1 MLPVIGAPCDRP
13 PNHQYPGA
21 TPSPS
26 FDPDLVY
33 RKTQLPRWFGEDN
46 RVMSLKPTYVGAGV
60 VAAATVA
67 SIAAAPL
74 AAADGADNAIADLQA
89 QGYTVQI
96 NWVHGFDTEPLSVCT
111 VTGINNP

>member
-1 MLPVIGAPCDRP
+1 
-13 PNHQYPGA
+13 
-21 TPSPS
+21 
-26 FDPDLVY
+26 
-33 RKTQLPRWFGEDN
+33 
-46 RVMSLKPTYVGAGV
+46 MSLKPTYVGAVV

-111 VTGINNP
+111 VTGINNPNSGTGSAKGETVYVDVTCPNHDDEGGFGVGGGIGIG